1 MAEQQNY
8 ANHTRYVPAYHF
20 VLFGIVLINL
30 FYSLYRFFRYWMQ
43 TPGQDG
49 MRVLIAIALAIFF
62 VYTRQFAT
70 TLQDRIIR
78 LEMTLR
84 LEKLLP
90 ADQRPRIKE
99 YTVGQLIALRFAP
112 DDELP
117 ALAAKVLAEKITDR
131 KVIKQMIKNWNA
143 DNLRV

>member
-1 MAEQQNY
+1 MAEPQNY

-20 VLFGIVLINL
+20 VLFGIVFINL
-30 FYSLYRFFRYWMQ
+30 IYSLYRFFRYWMQ

-49 MRVLIAIALAIFF
+49 MRVLIAVALAIFF

-84 LEKLLP
+84 LEKVLP

-117 ALAAKVLAEKITDR
+117 ALAAKVLAEKITER
-131 KVIKQMIKNWNA
+131 KVIKQMIKNWSA